1 MGILLTSSG
10 GIFLIGELRKAAVI
24 SDVKQTL
31 QRSFHS
37 CPDLGTSVLRWFGSE
52 GLSCLA
58 QPVCLLAFFLL
69 VRSTSVFQ
77 ALTVVTA
84 SVAESAPAVFTEIEA
99 VLPQSSVGL
108 KQSLLSSL
116 LVCCD

>member
-1 MGILLTSSG
+1 M
-10 GIFLIGELRKAAVI
+10 I
-24 SDVKQTL
+24 SDIKQTL

-37 CPDLGTSVLRWFGSE
+37 CPDLGTSALRWSGSE

-58 QPVCLLAFFLL
+58 QRICLLAFFLL

-84 SVAESAPAVFTEIEA
+84 SVAVSTPAVFAEIEA
-99 VLPQSSVGL
+99 VLL
-108 KQSLLSSL
+108 
-116 LVCCD
+116 